1 MGLLWRLF
9 VPRPVKKARRALHP
23 GRVVVRAVT
32 PRSVKRIRR
41 ATFGITH
48 PFEAVESA
56 IINSVARPSKRSHD
70 TRRYSA
76 NRESVIGRS
85 AFVYVCRSCGREFAH
100 LKRNQ
105 VLRPHN
111 DRSGR
116 ACVNRKGKLKEI
128 ISL

>member
-23 GRVVVRAVT
+23 GKVVIRAVT

-41 ATFGITH
+41 VTFGVVH
-48 PFEAVESA
+48 PFEAVESV
-56 IINSVARPSKRSHD
+56 IINSVVRSSKRSRD
-70 TRRYSA
+70 ASCYSL
-76 NRESVIGRS
+76 NRESAIGRS
-85 AFVYVCRSCGREFAH
+85 AFVYVCRTCGREFAH
-100 LKRNQ
+100 LRKNP

-116 ACVNRKGKLKEI
+116 ACDNRKGKLKESI
-128 ISL
+128 GL